1 MIKKLFQTTDNF
13 LCSRVKNVFEKTEK
27 AYIEKKYDVDI
38 LQELQ
43 KFQENP
49 LGCMIG
55 NDSKFETTVK
65 IKIKIVLGVF
75 FVLIPLLGF
84 NVLSYISNIPATYA
98 FILTFFVAVLVASR
112 IEEIVNRYVQTRT
125 LQVINNY

>member
-1 MIKKLFQTTDNF
+1 MIKKFFQTTDRF
-13 LCSRVKNVFEKTEK
+13 LCNRVKNIFEKTEQV
-27 AYIEKKYDVDI
+27 YMEKEDNLDI

-43 KFQENP
+43 KLQANP

-55 NDSKFETTVK
+55 NDSKFETAVKVK
-65 IKIKIVLGVF
+65 IKLVIGVF

-84 NVLSYISNIPATYA
+84 NALLYIVNLPATYA

-112 IEEIVNRYVQTRT
+112 VEEIANRYVQTRT
-125 LQVINNY
+125 LQVV